1 VRGCQASDGA
11 MIKRLVCL
19 ANSRKLHGRCIAG
32 RELLIGNPGEWI
44 RPVSDR
50 EHEEVSEYE
59 RQYDD
64 GSDPSVLDI
73 IDVPLIG
80 PKAKSYQ
87 PENWLLDPVAYW
99 SKAGKFGHDDLDLLT
114 DAPGPIWVNGHHT
127 YNGRNDYVTVEEA
140 DKTDGSL
147 KLIAVD
153 DGLQL
158 RVYRPGK
165 AFGDPKRRVQAEFS
179 FSGVNYR
186 LWVTD
191 PLIETAYLAQAAQAD
206 GVYTLDSRYLTI
218 SLGEPWEGRC
228 YKLVAAV
235 IGALP

>member
-1 VRGCQASDGA
+1 

-32 RELLIGNPGEWI
+32 RELFAGNPGQWI

-50 EHEEVSEYE
+50 EYEEVSEYE
-59 RQYDD
+59 RQYED
-64 GSDPSVLDI
+64 GSDPRVLDI
-73 IDVPLIG
+73 IDIPLIG
-80 PKAKSYQ
+80 PKAKSHQ
-87 PENWLLDPVAYW
+87 PENWLLDPDAYW
-99 SKAGKFGHDDLDLLT
+99 SKVGEFGHGNLDLLA
-114 DAPGPIWVNGHHT
+114 DAPGSIWINGHHT
-127 YNGRNDYVTVEEA
+127 SKGQNDYVTVEEA

-153 DGLQL
+153 SLQL
-158 RVYRPGK
+158 HVYRPGV
-165 AFGDPKRRVQAEFS
+165 AFGNPKRRVQAEFS
-179 FSGVNYR
+179 FSGLNYR

-191 PLIETAYLAQAAQAD
+191 PLIETAYLVQAD
-206 GVYTLDSRYLTI
+206 GVYALGSSYLTI

-228 YKLVAAV
+228 YKLVAAI